1 MKQNAG
7 SCLHIKSISLCLFI
21 VDLSP
26 LILRDIKKQSLLGPV
41 IFVFRDGILFMWPS
55 SFRFAARLLSCFF
68 QNVISLLVLVFS
80 LHYTLKGMI
89 FWKILCNF
97 GFVIEYLGFTIYGKR
112 VLLCIVALAG
122 ICALLGSVC
131 QLSWIVWLSQSLG
144 RSQVKF

>member
-7 SCLHIKSISLCLFI
+7 SCLHIKSFSLCLFI

-97 GFVIEYLGFTIYGKR
+97 AFVIEYLGFAIYGKR
-112 VLLCIVALAG
+112 VLLCIVALVG

>member
-55 SFRFAARLLSCFF
+55 SFSFAARLLSCFF

-80 LHYTLKGMI
+80 LHYPLKGMI
-89 FWKILCNF
+89 CWKILCNF

-112 VLLCIVALAG
+112 VLLFIVALAG